1 MAKLKSHEVDA
12 YLARPLAHRIVLV
25 YGPDRGLVSERA
37 KAAAAAT
44 RIPLDDAFSV
54 VKLDA
59 ASIQADPARLAD
71 EALTV
76 SMFGGDRLVWIKD
89 AGNEKGLADALKQ
102 LAANPPQSA
111 TVLIEAD
118 DLKPASGLRLLCE
131 NSAAAVAL
139 PCYSDDGRSVDAL
152 IDREL
157 TAAGLAISLD
167 ARNLLKSSLG
177 GDRLASRSEL
187 EKLIL
192 YSKGQ
197 KRIET
202 ADVEAAIGDVSSTAA
217 DELVD
222 AMLGG
227 DVAGL
232 DAAFTAMTSRSG
244 TLQGILAV
252 VAQQVTRFAEQRF
265 AMERDGKT
273 AGAVVAAAKPP
284 VFFTRKTQ
292 VERILGTT
300 PALRFLVY
308 LERIQETV
316 LQSRKEAS
324 LAGSIIHRLL
334 LGIALEQARARNQ
347 GRTQ

>member
-37 KAAAAAT
+37 KAAAFAT
-44 RIPLDDAFSV
+44 KIPLDDAFAV
-54 VKLDA
+54 IKLDA
-59 ASIQADPARLAD
+59 STVQSDPARLAD

-89 AGNEKGLADALKQ
+89 AGNEKGLVDAVKQ
-102 LAANPPQSA
+102 LAANPPA
-111 TVLIEAD
+111 TATILIEAD
-118 DLKPASGLRLLCE
+118 DLKPASGLRTLCE

-139 PCYSDDGRSVDAL
+139 PCYADDGRIVDAL

-157 TAAGLAISLD
+157 ATAGMAISLD
-167 ARNLLKSSLG
+167 ARNLLKSCLG
-177 GDRLASRSEL
+177 GDRLASKSEL
-187 EKLIL
+187 EKLVL
-192 YSKGQ
+192 YCRGQ

-202 ADVEAAIGDVSSTAA
+202 ADVEAAIGDVSSTAS

-227 DVAGL
+227 DVSGL
-232 DAAFTAMTSRSG
+232 DAAFSAMASRSG

-252 VAQQVTRFAEQRF
+252 VAQQVSRFAEQRF
-265 AMERDGKT
+265 VMERDGKT
-273 AGAVVAAAKPP
+273 ASAVVAVAKPQ
-284 VFFTRKTQ
+284 VFFTRKSK
-292 VERILGTT
+292 VETILGST
-300 PALRFLVY
+300 PMPRFLDY
-308 LERIQETV
+308 LERIQGVV
-316 LQSRKEAS
+316 LQSRKEAD

-334 LGIALEQARARNQ
+334 LGIALEQSRALNRAK
-347 GRTQ
+347 R